1 MARRACWYQ
10 DLHLQA
16 SARWLVRLA
25 GASGWR
31 AAGWCAGVCQPTART
46 AETDPTLPALP
57 ALPVL
62 PTPAARP
69 LAGLP
74 NAHSPRIRATARRP
88 RARYG
93 AKGQPEI
100 DCTKVD
106 STMKVEEYDEETQ
119 GAIRK
124 IMVRPSP
131 VRSQGAPNRR
141 RHRRRR
147 RFPSP
152 RNCVCGVCVRAVR
165 SEAEA
170 IGSTDQR

>member
-46 AETDPTLPALP
+46 AVQCDVETD
-57 ALPVL
+57 
-62 PTPAARP
+62 PAARP

-88 RARYG
+88 RARHG